1 MISPDFIRR
10 QPTEEEQIYISVKY
24 QRLLLLLLS
33 RPRSFIEIAFVSC
46 STFAGI
52 EQDLHQE

>member
-1 MISPDFIRR
+1 MISSDFIRR

-24 QRLLLLLLS
+24 QRLLLLSS